1 MTKINFLGSFVNR
14 IKSCFDSSD
23 RVCVIHIVYIR
34 FLPSERDDSRLGQTE
49 SLLCIA
55 IISYLYSDDHYIHLT
70 NKTSGRSSSI
80 TIAFKFML
88 QNRKFYH
95 EWIFMWSIECQLFRS
110 WLKKVLR
117 NFKIKRTV
125 RSFFEKAKT
134 LRIQLPGELACEK
147 WCWWFSY
154 NFVNQIIWDNCHEF
168 WDNWYEFTGWSI
180 LQIHVLLFA
189 LQWHKLTQNWCEFNA
204 LTQDWRSIP
213 RFRHMHKNTN
223 F

>member
-1 MTKINFLGSFVNR
+1 MVSFTSR
-14 IKSCFDSSD
+14 YKCFW
-23 RVCVIHIVYIR
+23 RH
-34 FLPSERDDSRLGQTE
+34 GT
-49 SLLCIA
+49 A
-55 IISYLYSDDHYIHLT
+55 LY
-70 NKTSGRSSSI
+70 
-80 TIAFKFML
+80 
-88 QNRKFYH
+88 

-125 RSFFEKAKT
+125 RSCFEKAKT

-204 LTQDWRSIP
+204 LTQDLRSIP
-213 RFRHMHKNTN
+213 RFRHMHKNTKISKIRN
-223 F
+223 AMLKKSDSSKNIDFPENYLQVVNHRSDYIFC